1 MIEYSSEQVRGEMT
15 PAGYKQTVT
24 HVVVGTKG
32 GKKTVIVNENGKMRK
47 NSKALTRKEIK
58 NIKNG
63 KFMPG
68 LFMGCMRPKRK
79 VRKTHKKKKSWF
91 DV

>member
-15 PAGYKQTVT
+15 PTGYKQTVT
-24 HVVVGTKG
+24 HVVLDKKG
-32 GKKTVIVNENGKMRK
+32 GKKTVITQTNGKTQK
-47 NSKALTRKEIK
+47 NTRKLTKKELK
-58 NIKNG
+58 NVKNG
-63 KFMPG
+63 VFMPG

>member
-1 MIEYSSEQVRGEMT
+1 MEYSSEQIRGEMT
-15 PAGYKQTVT
+15 PNGYRQIAT
-24 HVVVGTKG
+24 HVVIGVKG
-32 GKKTVIVNENGKMRK
+32 GKKTVIVNEDGKTRK
-47 NSKALTRKEIK
+47 NTRTLTRKELK
-58 NIKNG
+58 NVKNG
-63 KFMPG
+63 VFMPG

>member
-1 MIEYSSEQVRGEMT
+1 MIEYTSEQVRAEMT
-15 PAGYKQTVT
+15 PNGVRQILTRVEVDKN
-24 HVVVGTKG
+24 G
-32 GKKTVIVNENGKMRK
+32 GKKTVVIKEEGQTRK
-47 NSKALTRKEIK
+47 NTRTLTRKELK
-58 NIKNG
+58 NVKNG
-63 KFMPG
+63 VFMPG